1 MTRMSPLAR
10 ELLTTQVI
18 AWWVLDHRT
27 HISMQGSHR
36 KEGKESENLMLYL
49 QMPPSPFEAYIL
61 GEREQMH
68 RAWLKDNLEGIMIA
82 EKKAELGS
90 QIVREVMKALSEE
103 LFGGIGNEDGIPN
116 GLFV

>member
-1 MTRMSPLAR
+1 MSPLAR

-49 QMPPSPFEAYIL
+49 QMPPSPFEAYIV

-68 RAWLKDNLEGIMIA
+68 RVWLKDNLEGIMIA

-90 QIVREVMKALSEE
+90 QIVREVMKVLSEE

-116 GLFV
+116 GIFV